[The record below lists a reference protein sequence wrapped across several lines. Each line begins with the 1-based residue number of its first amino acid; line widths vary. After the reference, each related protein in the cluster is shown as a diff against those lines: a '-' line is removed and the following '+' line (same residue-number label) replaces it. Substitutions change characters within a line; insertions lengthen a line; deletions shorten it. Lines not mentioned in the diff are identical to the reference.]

1 MSQLPQSLNAQEDDV
16 AKMIACGVHLGT
28 RNIDPSMAP
37 YLWKRRADGVHIIDL
52 QKTWEKLVLAA
63 RIIVAVENP
72 QDVIIVCTRPYA
84 QRAVLKFAK
93 YTGAQALAGRWTP
106 GTLTNQS
113 QQGFGEPRLVIV
125 ADPRAD
131 HQPLTETSYGNVPT
145 IAFAHTDS
153 PLNFVDVAIPCNN
166 KGKQAVGLMWY
177 LLAREVLLL
186 RNKTPGLVRGQ
197 PWPDVMVDLFFYREP
212 EEQEKEEHAG
222 ELTAPEAEGENWQTG
237 NEDWDKGAEWGQS
250 APSGDWGAS
259 TEASGW
265 DSTVAQ
271 TAGWEGATPQ

>member
-1 MSQLPQSLNAQEDDV
+1 MSQLPASLNAQEDDV

-28 RNIDPSMAP
+28 RNIDPSMSS

-72 QDVIIVCTRPYA
+72 QDVVVVCTRPYG
-84 QRAVLKFAK
+84 QRAILKFAK
-93 YTGAQALAGRWTP
+93 YIGATALAGRWTP

-113 QQGFGEPRLVIV
+113 QQGFAEPRLVIV

-131 HQPLTETSYGNVPT
+131 HQPLRETSYGNTAT
-145 IAFAHTDS
+145 IAFCHTDS

-166 KGKQAVGLMWY
+166 KGKQAVGLLWWM
-177 LLAREVLLL
+177 LAREVLLL

-197 PWPDVMVDLFFYREP
+197 PWDVMVDLFFYREP
-212 EEQEKEEHAG
+212 EEQEKEEHAA
-222 ELTAPEAEGENWQTG
+222 EAAANPDAEGENWGGATG
-237 NEDWDKGAEWGQS
+237 EDWDKGPEWGA
-250 APSGDWGAS
+250 APTGDWGAS
-259 TEASGW
+259 TEATGW
-265 DSTVAQ
+265 DASVVAST
-271 TAGWEGATPQ
+271 GWDAAEQ